1 MKIINADVFSEKH
14 VFEKR
19 DICIEGERIVKE
31 PRLGDEVFDAEG
43 LFAVPGFVD
52 VHLHGALGADFC
64 DGTEDAI
71 ERIAVYEASR
81 GVLAICPATMT
92 MEKERIKRALS
103 CLSSYE
109 GEGASVLGINLEGPF
124 INKDRCGAQDPNF
137 VLPFSD
143 GLFDEFQE
151 AAKGKIKLLDLAP
164 ECMDDMEDIGRLSK
178 GVKISLAHTNCSY
191 ETAARAFSL
200 GADHLTHSW
209 NAMPGIAHRAPGPV
223 LAAADAGAYAEIIA
237 DGVHLHPAVVRLAY
251 KLFGEDKVVLVSDSM
266 SATGMPDGIY
276 ELGGQE
282 VLVREGKAV
291 LSNDENVIAGSA
303 ADLYT
308 CFKRAVKM
316 GVPLEAAVRSASENP
331 ARSIG
336 MEKDY
341 GTLSPG
347 SFANVLLLDRDLN
360 IVKIVN
366 KGFMTESNTV

>member
-1 MKIINADVFSEKH
+1 MKIINADVFTENH
-14 VFEKR
+14 VFEKH
-19 DICIEGERIVKE
+19 DICIKKDRIVSSC
-31 PRLGDEVFDAEG
+31 PNGDEVIDAEG

-52 VHLHGALGADFC
+52 VHLHGALGTDFC
-64 DGTEDAI
+64 DGTKEAI
-71 ERIAVYEASR
+71 EKIAAYEASR

-92 MEKERIKRALS
+92 MEKERVKRALS
-103 CLSSYE
+103 CISSYE

-124 INKDRCGAQDPNF
+124 INKDRCGAQDPKF
-137 VLPFSD
+137 VLPFCD

-178 GVKISLAHTNCSY
+178 AVKISLAHTNCSY

-223 LAAADAGAYAEIIA
+223 LVAAEARAYAEIIA
-237 DGVHLHPAVVRLAY
+237 DGVHLHPAIVRLAY
-251 KLFGEDKVVLVSDSM
+251 KLFGEDKVVLISDSM

-282 VLVREGKAV
+282 VLVKGGKAV